1 VPNVVGMVL
10 AKAVRR
16 MAHAHCRPGRVTRVH
31 STRAKKN
38 HVLAQNPHA
47 GKRLRNAAKVNLTVG
62 KG

>member
-1 VPNVVGMVL
+1 
-10 AKAVRR
+10 
-16 MAHAHCRPGRVTRVH
+16 VH